1 MTSSTAQIHASST
14 PQHPLSLHPR
24 KRITMFRRHLK
35 SIVASGAALLAL
47 TAIFAVP
54 ASAQTPTA
62 RVRMAHFSPDA
73 PQTDVY
79 ITGFDGSQHLVL
91 PGLGYGQVSEYLP
104 LEAGDYTFSM
114 RPAGASI
121 DTTAVVTSSAHI
133 EADAA
138 YTFEA
143 LGQLSSIS
151 STVLDDDLSSP
162 PAGQAS
168 VRVIQAAS
176 SSPHVDVNLQTGPV
190 LATQAA
196 FASATGYAAVPAG
209 SVNVELSAAV
219 HAAPTVEKLDLA
231 PGTVNS
237 LVVLDGTAGHPLR
250 LVKVVDAT
258 GMGAAGSGQALPTG
272 GIQTGGGG
280 TAPHPASNPLLPTGL
295 AIGFLTLLVPASV
308 VATRKVRATASV
320 VRAG

>member
-1 MTSSTAQIHASST
+1 MTLRTEAA
-14 PQHPLSLHPR
+14 PVLS
-24 KRITMFRRHLK
+24 
-35 SIVASGAALLAL
+35 
-47 TAIFAVP
+47 
-54 ASAQTPTA
+54 
-62 RVRMAHFSPDA
+62 
-73 PQTDVY
+73 
-79 ITGFDGSQHLVL
+79 
-91 PGLGYGQVSEYLP
+91 GLCP
-104 LEAGDYTFSM
+104 EAGDYTFSM
-114 RPAGASI
+114 RPAGASV

-143 LGQLSSIS
+143 LGVLSSIS

-168 VRVIQAAS
+168 VRVIQAATS
-176 SSPHVDVNLQTGPV
+176 SPHVDVNVQTGQVLADQASFEAKALGATAPFSPHVDVNLQTGPV

-219 HAAPTVEKLDLA
+219 YEAPTVEKLDLA

-258 GMGAAGSGQALPTG
+258 GMGAAGATQALPTG

-280 TAPHPASNPLLPTGL
+280 TAPHPGSAPLLPAGV
-295 AIGFLTLLVPASV
+295 AVGFLALMVPATV
-308 VATRKVRATASV
+308 VTTRKIRAA
-320 VRAG
+320 

>member
-1 MTSSTAQIHASST
+1 
-14 PQHPLSLHPR
+14 
-24 KRITMFRRHLK
+24 MFRRHLK
-35 SIVASGAALLAL
+35 LIVASGAALLAL
-47 TAIFAVP
+47 TATLAAP

-121 DTTAVVTSSAHI
+121 ETTAVVTSSAHI

-143 LGQLSSIS
+143 LGVLSSMS

-168 VRVIQAAS
+168 VRVIQAS
-176 SSPHVDVNLQTGPV
+176 TSTPNVDVNVQSGQV
-190 LATQAA
+190 LASQAS
-196 FASATGYAAVPAG
+196 FPSATGYAAVPAG
-209 SVNVELSAAV
+209 SVDVELTAAV
-219 HAAPTVEKLDLA
+219 HGAPLVEKLDLEA
-231 PGTVNS
+231 GTVNS

-258 GMGAAGSGQALPTG
+258 GMAAAGSTQALPTG

-280 TAPHPASNPLLPTGL
+280 TAPHPGSAPLLPVGV
-295 AIGFLTLLVPASV
+295 AIGFLAVLVPAAV
-308 VATRKVRATASV
+308 FTTRKIRVATSMVE
-320 VRAG
+320 AG

>member
-1 MTSSTAQIHASST
+1 VITTGDTAMTTSTMRPAAR
-14 PQHPLSLHPR
+14 PR
-24 KRITMFRRHLK
+24 THGKRITMFRRHLRLV
-35 SIVASGAALLAL
+35 VASGAALVALAA
-47 TAIFAVP
+47 TAASPV
-54 ASAQTPTA
+54 SAQVPTA

-73 PQTDVY
+73 PPTDVY

-162 PAGQAS
+162 PAGQAR
-168 VRVIQAAS
+168 VRVIQAAAS
-176 SSPHVDVNLQTGPV
+176 TPLVDVSVQTGQV
-190 LATQAA
+190 LANQAV
-196 FASATGYAAVPAG
+196 FASATGYAPVPAG
-209 SVNVELSAAV
+209 SINVELSAAV
-219 HAAPTVEKLDLA
+219 SDPPTVEQLDLDA
-231 PGTVNS
+231 GTVNS

-258 GMGAAGSGQALPTG
+258 GMGAAGSTQALPSG

-280 TAPHPASNPLLPTGL
+280 TAPHPSPAPMLPL
-295 AIGFLTLLVPASV
+295 AAVAGFLALMAAATV
-308 VATRKVRATASV
+308 VATRRVRAI
-320 VRAG
+320 

>member
-1 MTSSTAQIHASST
+1 
-14 PQHPLSLHPR
+14 
-24 KRITMFRRHLK
+24 MFRRHLK

-209 SVNVELSAAV
+209 S
-219 HAAPTVEKLDLA
+219 
-231 PGTVNS
+231 
-237 LVVLDGTAGHPLR
+237 
-250 LVKVVDAT
+250 
-258 GMGAAGSGQALPTG
+258 GQALPTG

>member
-1 MTSSTAQIHASST
+1 
-14 PQHPLSLHPR
+14 
-24 KRITMFRRHLK
+24 MFRRHLK
-35 SIVASGAALLAL
+35 LILATGAALVALAA
-47 TAIFAVP
+47 TVAAP
-54 ASAQTPTA
+54 AGAQAATA

-73 PQTDVY
+73 PPTDVY

-104 LEAGDYTFSM
+104 LDAGDYTFSM

-121 DTTAVVTSSAHI
+121 DTPAVVTSSAHI

-143 LGQLSSIS
+143 LGVLSSIS
-151 STVLDDDLSSP
+151 STVLDDDLTTP
-162 PAGQAS
+162 PPGQAS
-168 VRVIQAAS
+168 VRVIQAATTI
-176 SSPHVDVNLQTGPV
+176 PHVDVNVDSGQV
-190 LATQAA
+190 LANQAS
-196 FASATGYAAVPAG
+196 FPSATGYAAVPAG
-209 SVNVELSAAV
+209 TINVELSAAT
-219 HAAPTVEKLDLA
+219 HQAPTVEQLDLA

-258 GMGAAGSGQALPTG
+258 GSSQALPTG

-280 TAPHPASNPLLPTGL
+280 TAPHPSGGSLPANL
-295 AIGFLTLLVPASV
+295 PVWAAIIFIALLVPTTLV
-308 VATRKVRATASV
+308 TTRRVRTV
-320 VRAG
+320 